1 MSKISLEL
9 RECIYERALGGRL
22 VTLYVVAAVVEAAA
36 AGCPGAIRSDY
47 YLALDPLTHR
57 PPDGISSLENG
68 FPFRCSA
75 RADRYTPKRCR
86 YCTGGTPS
94 TDTSAL
100 LQRMRLTRVAFNFG
114 EGLAPQELDIRI
126 ENSWASG
133 FELFGKERCQDPP
146 AVQASESF
154 KRCLLCDL
162 TTKSMCLN
170 AWRPWSAPLK
180 AMLGQPPLASRLSLK
195 TIKDDLCH
203 EDTWRAQRSATYM
216 SRRRT
221 SVGSL
226 FAGYPPKYIERNLRL
241 RQVHIPIPER
251 GTAYTP
257 CLAWLPWYTTSYSY
271 SRSPYSM
278 VSVVSTALTKAVS
291 ELLLCGIYLV
301 LFVVVIYFFRSG
313 FMASKSR
320 PLLLELGIVVQ
331 FLFIAA
337 HLITS
342 IVEMDSCLQSTV
354 KTCFGSLDSSAAV
367 ANLAFFVLTS
377 LITDMLVIQRLSV
390 IWTHNR
396 TVVYFPVFLLLVQ
409 AVGGVGVVV
418 TVFISGKE
426 GRATLLSLSNG
437 WLTTTLVASL
447 LISVYSSGMIYWRIS
462 RMVRW
467 QASNSAAGDAS
478 GSGRLTSALAMMIE
492 SAAIQTWI
500 TALLLVFF
508 ESGLN
513 AATVFTGIGPAMFG
527 ILTVLIHARV
537 GLGWAKQAHDSTS
550 GRSAGTVR
558 LEPI

>member
-1 MSKISLEL
+1 MGVTPDPAQIRNLDFFERFWPGCQLCGPDEIHTGSEEGCYCPVRAASVDPVVDAEMQCQWHSQCSPLNL
-9 RECIYERALGGRL
+9 RNC
-22 VTLYVVAAVVEAAA
+22 
-36 AGCPGAIRSDY
+36 
-47 YLALDPLTHR
+47 
-57 PPDGISSLENG
+57 
-68 FPFRCSA
+68 
-75 RADRYTPKRCR
+75 
-86 YCTGGTPS
+86 
-94 TDTSAL
+94 
-100 LQRMRLTRVAFNFG
+100 Q
-114 EGLAPQELDIRI
+114 
-126 ENSWASG
+126 SWASG
-133 FELFGKERCQDPP
+133 LELFGQERCQERRFPGVIPP
-146 AVQASESF
+146 SSRSQWIVGWSGPARRGHAR
-154 KRCLLCDL
+154 K
-162 TTKSMCLN
+162 TTI
-170 AWRPWSAPLK
+170 
-180 AMLGQPPLASRLSLK
+180 GLK

-216 SRRRT
+216 SHRRT
-221 SVGSL
+221 SVGSS
-226 FAGYPPKYIERNLRL
+226 FVGYPSKYIERNLRL

-257 CLAWLPWYTTSYSY
+257 CLARLTWYTTYS
-271 SRSPYSM
+271 YSM

-337 HLITS
+337 HLNTS
-342 IVEMDSCLQSTV
+342 IVEMYSCLQSTV
-354 KTCFGSLDSSAAV
+354 KTCFGSLDSPAAV
-367 ANLAFFVLTS
+367 ANLALFVLTS
-377 LITDMLVIQRLSV
+377 LVTDMLVIQRLSV

-418 TVFISGKE
+418 TLFISGKK
-426 GRATLLSLSNG
+426 GRATLLSPPNG
-437 WLTTTLVASL
+437 RPTTTPVASL
-447 LISVYSSGMIYWRIS
+447 LRPIQPRAMRAAAAAS
-462 RMVRW
+462 RYVPSLPPLSLPNTKHPIP
-467 QASNSAAGDAS
+467 Q
-478 GSGRLTSALAMMIE
+478 SALAMMIE

-513 AATVFTGIGPAMFG
+513 AATVLTGIGPAMFG
-527 ILTVLIHARV
+527 ISTVLIHARV
-537 GLGWAKQAHDSTS
+537 GLGWAKRAHDSAS